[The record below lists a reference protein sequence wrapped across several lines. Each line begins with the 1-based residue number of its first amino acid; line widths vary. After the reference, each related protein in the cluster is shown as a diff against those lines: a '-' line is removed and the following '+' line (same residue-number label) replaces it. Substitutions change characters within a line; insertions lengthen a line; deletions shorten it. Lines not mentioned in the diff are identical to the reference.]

1 MTSGCAG
8 DGRWSDALFV
18 CIPVVYCVE
27 NVGFGVM
34 HCLFICLSVYKWR
47 LLTVQNLPFG
57 SYTDNLEEFKVCV
70 CVCGWWVTRS
80 KMWLNCYFC
89 TFRPHL
95 P

>member
-8 DGRWSDALFV
+8 DGHGSDALFV

-70 CVCGWWVTRS
+70 CVCVCVWMVGHKIKNVAE
-80 KMWLNCYFC
+80 LLFL
-89 TFRPHL
+89 HI
-95 P
+95 